1 MAQRGRPKKT
11 SEKIASSETYLEK
24 VNREVSSNQSRLNM
38 ILGTLIVLVIGILVF
53 NFFNRNKPSLGPSQ
67 QTEQT
72 QQEDVTIDKLPGK
85 YIVKEG
91 DTLFTIAEK
100 YYGTGDKFTEIVK
113 ANNLS
118 DADLIITGQVLEIPK
133 LEEILPSPTPTLTE
147 SGPAESP
154 SPSISPSETPTPSPS
169 PDEQSSTPNDV
180 SALGTGGGNTT
191 IWGPKI
197 ETTTYTVQ
205 EGDWLSTIS
214 ARTYGDVFAYKKIAE
229 VNNIS
234 NPDYI
239 VPGMV
244 LTIPR

>member
-24 VNREVSSNQSRLNM
+24 VNKEVSSNQSRLSM
-38 ILGTLIVLVIGILVF
+38 ILGALIVLVIGILVF
-53 NFFNRNKPSLGPSQ
+53 NYFNKSKPFLGPSQ

-100 YYGTGDKFTEIVK
+100 YYGIGDKFTEIVK

-118 DADLIITGQVLEIPK
+118 NADLITSGQVLEIPK
-133 LEEILPSPTPTLTE
+133 LEEVSPESTESPT
-147 SGPAESP
+147 
-154 SPSISPSETPTPSPS
+154 PSISPSETPSETPSPTPS
-169 PDEQSSTPNDV
+169 SDGQSSSNDTNG
-180 SALGTGGGNTT
+180 LGKGGGDTT
-191 IWGPKI
+191 IWGEKI
-197 ETTTYTVQ
+197 DGTKYTVQ

-214 ARTYGDVFAYKKIAE
+214 ARAYGDIFAYKKIAE
-229 VNNIS
+229 ANNI
-234 NPDYI
+234 PDPDHI
-239 VPGMV
+239 VPGMI